1 MLEVIND
8 GKDLREKNLTPELCL
23 KEENLGLQQLPRGR
37 RSMSSHPGM
46 DTEGQTHLGR
56 QSKFLLITTY

>member
-23 KEENLGLQQLPRGR
+23 KEENLGLQQPPRGR
-37 RSMSSHPGM
+37 RSVSSHPGTQK
-46 DTEGQTHLGR
+46 DRHILAGR
-56 QSKFLLITTY
+56 ASFS

>member
-1 MLEVIND
+1 MLKMIND

-23 KEENLGLQQLPRGR
+23 KEENLGLQQPPRG

-46 DTEGQTHLGR
+46 DTERQTHLGR